1 MPSRTRNKNIKYLKI
16 KKGEHDISKHIY
28 HKKTKMDEIK
38 QGWKKRI
45 SWLLIAITVVIVYK
59 LLDNFSNVQQWF
71 NKLFLILKP
80 FLIGILIS
88 YILFIP
94 CRKIENIYKKAKPK
108 IIAKKAR
115 GLAVITTYILFI
127 LIIILIINCIF
138 PVIKDS
144 ILELVNNVPNY
155 YETLVNQYKEL
166 PEDSILKSEII
177 QDKMTELT
185 NIDMKQFLNI
195 NNEKILEYIKNIID
209 IFSGIFDVFVSIIV
223 SVYILLQRSAIIGFL
238 RKLTRAIFKK
248 ETYEII
254 NKYFTKGNE
263 VFFTFVSSQLLDAVI
278 VGILTT
284 IAMMI
289 LKVKYAPL
297 IGFTIGL
304 FNMIPYIGA
313 IVAVGMGIFITFITG
328 GLGKAIAMAIVV
340 IILQQI
346 DANIIN
352 PKIIGTSLEISPLLV
367 IFSITI
373 GGAYFGILGMFLA
386 VPIAVVIRT
395 ILLDYVDNK
404 NKIRDEEEKITQKE
418 GIK

>member
-1 MPSRTRNKNIKYLKI
+1 
-16 KKGEHDISKHIY
+16 
-28 HKKTKMDEIK
+28 MDEIK
-38 QGWKKRI
+38 QNWKKRT
-45 SWLLIAITVVIVYK
+45 SWLLIAIIVVVIYK
-59 LLDNFSNVQQWF
+59 MLDNFSSVQEWF
-71 NKLFLILKP
+71 GKLFLILKP
-80 FLIGILIS
+80 FLIGLLIS

-94 CRKIENIYKKAKPK
+94 CRKIESIYKKAKLK
-108 IIAKKAR
+108 FISKKAR
-115 GLAVITTYILFI
+115 GLSVITTYILFV
-127 LIIILIINCIF
+127 LIIVIIINCIF
-138 PVIKDS
+138 PVLKNS
-144 ILELVNNVPNY
+144 IVELVSNVPNY
-155 YETLVNQYKEL
+155 YESLVNQYKEL

-195 NNEKILEYIKNIID
+195 NNEKIIEYVKNIID

-223 SVYILLQRSAIIGFL
+223 SVYILLQRSEIVGFL
-238 RKLTRAIFKK
+238 RKFARAIFKK
-248 ETYEII
+248 DTYEAVD
-254 NKYFTKGNE
+254 KYFTKGNE

-284 IAMMI
+284 IAMLI

-313 IVAVGMGIFITFITG
+313 IVAVGIGIFITFITG
-328 GLGKAIAMAIVV
+328 GLGKALAMAIVV

-352 PKIIGTSLEISPLLV
+352 PKIIGSSLEISPLLV
-367 IFSITI
+367 IFSITV

-386 VPIAVVIRT
+386 VPIAVVIKT
-395 ILLDYVDNK
+395 ILLDWIDSK
-404 NKIRDEEEKITQKE
+404 NEKNEIKQEER
-418 GIK
+418 

>member
-1 MPSRTRNKNIKYLKI
+1 
-16 KKGEHDISKHIY
+16 
-28 HKKTKMDEIK
+28 MDEIK
-38 QGWKKRI
+38 QNWKKRT
-45 SWLLIAITVVIVYK
+45 SWLLIAIIVVVIYK
-59 LLDNFSNVQQWF
+59 MLDNFSSVQEWF
-71 NKLFLILKP
+71 GKLFLILKP
-80 FLIGILIS
+80 FLIGLLIS

-94 CRKIENIYKKAKPK
+94 CRKIEGIYKKAKLK
-108 IIAKKAR
+108 FISKKAR
-115 GLAVITTYILFI
+115 GLSVITTYILFVLVI
-127 LIIILIINCIF
+127 VIIINCIF
-138 PVIKDS
+138 PVLKNS
-144 ILELVNNVPNY
+144 IVELVSNVPSY
-155 YETLVNQYKEL
+155 YESLVNQYKEL

-177 QDKMTELT
+177 QDKMAELT

-195 NNEKILEYIKNIID
+195 NNEKIIEYVKNIID

-223 SVYILLQRSAIIGFL
+223 SVYILLQRSEIVGFL
-238 RKLTRAIFKK
+238 RKFARAIFKK
-248 ETYEII
+248 DTYEAVD
-254 NKYFTKGNE
+254 KYFTKGNE

-284 IAMMI
+284 IAMLI

-313 IVAVGMGIFITFITG
+313 IVAVGIGIFITFITG
-328 GLGKAIAMAIVV
+328 GLGKALAMAIVV

-352 PKIIGTSLEISPLLV
+352 PKIIGSSLEISPLLV
-367 IFSITI
+367 IFSITV

-395 ILLDYVDNK
+395 ILLDWIDSK
-404 NKIRDEEEKITQKE
+404 NEKIAN
-418 GIK
+418 